1 MIKLICAFLQTIKND
16 DSWSHPCG
24 NHASMNRLNDV
35 LQRQWRKFVLDHM
48 YQSLSNDENG
58 MQGCLRDALMM
69 AVKIYEA
76 IDLDVLNA

>member
-1 MIKLICAFLQTIKND
+1 
-16 DSWSHPCG
+16 
-24 NHASMNRLNDV
+24 MNRLNGV

>member
-1 MIKLICAFLQTIKND
+1 MQTIKD
-16 DSWSHPCG
+16 DNSRGHRCG

-35 LQRQWRKFVLDHM
+35 SQRQWRKFVLDHM

-58 MQGCLRDALMM
+58 IQGCLRGALMM

-76 IDLDVLNA
+76 IKLDVLNA

>member
-1 MIKLICAFLQTIKND
+1 
-16 DSWSHPCG
+16 
-24 NHASMNRLNDV
+24 MNRLNDV

-58 MQGCLRDALMM
+58 MQGCLGDALMM